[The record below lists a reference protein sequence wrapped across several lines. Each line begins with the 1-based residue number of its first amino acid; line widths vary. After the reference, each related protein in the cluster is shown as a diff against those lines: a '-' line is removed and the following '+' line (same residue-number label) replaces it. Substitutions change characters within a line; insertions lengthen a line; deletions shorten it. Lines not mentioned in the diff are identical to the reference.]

1 MAFPKLTGL
10 VLVTLLL
17 YSGCQSQPFECGRL
31 TTNTRIIGGLDAYL
45 GTWPW
50 QASLHQNGFAFCGGS
65 LISHQ
70 WVLTA
75 AHCVTWYDLFVT
87 EVQLGTVELDAV
99 SPHRVNLRLAQIICH
114 PAYDSETFNNDICL
128 LRLSKPVKFTK
139 YIQPICLA
147 SETSDIH
154 DGKKA
159 WVTGFGVTATG
170 SSSNKLKEVDV
181 PIIGR
186 KRCRCYYKQ
195 TASITDNMICAG
207 YFDGRKDSCQGD
219 SGGPLM
225 IKKGRKWVQAGIV
238 SMGEGCALPLS
249 PGVYTRVS
257 QYETWIKDM
266 VTGTTP
272 GFVTFTSPG
281 IDKDLSYFC
290 HLNGTVDEKSFGGG
304 ENLSPFNHSLA
315 FSVLATF
322 LHVFFG
328 KEYI

>member
-1 MAFPKLTGL
+1 MCIYLVKLSKVCLEHWNSGGQTCCICPF
-10 VLVTLLL
+10 LLIFSSL
-17 YSGCQSQPFECGRL
+17 LSECGRL

-70 WVLTA
+70 WVDKAYYIFYLTLP
-75 AHCVTWYDLFVT
+75 H
-87 EVQLGTVELDAV
+87 
-99 SPHRVNLRLAQIICH
+99 PHRVNLRLAQIICH

-195 TASITDNMICAG
+195 SASITDNMICAG